1 MRLKELT
8 VENWRSFYGVHVL
21 QFSTDASRPLSVV
34 FAPNGSG
41 KTSLLNA
48 FTWCLYNK
56 FTRGFR
62 MADDLVNHQAQRH
75 HATTA
80 TARVTVVFEHEN
92 AIWTV
97 QRSTTRSQTAEMDLV
112 VERKALDGVD
122 AGKTR
127 RKEIEDVFKILP
139 PQLSEYFFMPG
150 EALSTMSFVA
160 ARSERDSDGGLGEN
174 VALAIRSLLDFD
186 VYQNAIADIGKALAL
201 DSLRP
206 PQTFRDETIER
217 AGQQVLQCRAGIDAA
232 RGRQRELPEL
242 ILRAEE
248 VLAQRESAARG
259 VDEEAIDRWR
269 SRYDDLVF
277 QVETATQSLQ
287 HARHLLTTALR
298 QSFRLYA
305 DIAAKEAID
314 ALNTA
319 EQTGVIPPHV
329 SSELLDRMLGEPSL
343 GCVICRQELG
353 PNQMALV
360 QQLRERVTASSLA
373 TDALE
378 VRTLLSKFVQLSNQH
393 VAHVSSELVQL
404 GESVGDDATW
414 RDIIES
420 ADRAA
425 DACLGRLQSSKTQLE
440 DFREQNTEDR
450 NRESKALLNGY
461 ALAQRALDELLDEQK
476 GHGAKMRDLEN
487 NYKEAEDDYQRKLG
501 KVEQYEHLTAARE
514 VLGTAEQFFSD
525 AQKGI
530 TQYGR
535 ADFERAINLLYSR
548 LVAKEFVVRVRE
560 DFTLEVA
567 LAGTPISLSQSETVL
582 LTVAFLEAIAAL
594 APEYRRL
601 VNDSGAELFE
611 QLGQIE
617 AKYQDA
623 FPVVLDAP
631 FSALEKEYASR
642 LAMALPQTLPQT
654 IVFTTKSALPYLA
667 EVHEKVGATAI
678 LQRIATP
685 NDNAVSSQ
693 IHWRGRDYDYV
704 TIDESA
710 ESGST
715 IIRALAWGG

>member
-8 VENWRSFYGVHVL
+8 VENWRSFYGMH
-21 QFSTDASRPLSVV
+21 QINFSTDASRPVSVI

-48 FTWCLYNK
+48 FTWCIYNK

-62 MADDLVNHQAQRH
+62 MADDLVNHLAQRH

-97 QRSTTRSQTAEMDLV
+97 QRSTMPTLAAETDLV
-112 VERKALDGVD
+112 VERKELDGVD

-127 RKEIEDVFKILP
+127 RKEIEDVYKILP

-150 EALSTMSFVA
+150 EALSTVSFVA
-160 ARSERDSDGGLGEN
+160 ARGDRDHEGGSAEN

-186 VYQNAIADIGKALAL
+186 VYQNAIDDIGKALGL
-201 DSLRP
+201 ESLRP

-217 AGQQVLQCRAGIDAA
+217 AEQNVMQCRADIDTA
-232 RGRQRELPEL
+232 RVRQRELPGL
-242 ILRAEE
+242 ILTAEE
-248 VLAQRESAARG
+248 VLANRESAARG
-259 VDEEAIDRWR
+259 VDEEAINRWR
-269 SRYDDLVF
+269 HRYDELVS
-277 QVETATQSLQ
+277 QVETATQSLH
-287 HARHLLTTALR
+287 HAQALLTTVLR

-305 DIAAKEAID
+305 DVAAREAID

-319 EQTGVIPPHV
+319 EQDGVIPPHV
-329 SSELLDRMLGEPSL
+329 SSELLGRMLDEPSL

-353 PNQMALV
+353 PHQLSLV

-378 VRTLLSKFVQLSNQH
+378 VRTLLYKFVDASSQH
-393 VAHVSSELVQL
+393 LGHVRSELAQL
-404 GESVGDDATW
+404 GETASETSTW
-414 RDIIES
+414 RDVIEA
-420 ADRAA
+420 ADRAV
-425 DACLGRLQSSKTQLE
+425 DECMGRLQTSRTQLE
-440 DFREQNTEDR
+440 EFREQNTEDR

-461 ALAQRALDELLDEQK
+461 VLAQRSLDELLNEQAGLDEWM
-476 GHGAKMRDLEN
+476 HDLEN
-487 NYKEAEDDYQRKLG
+487 KYKDAELDYQRKLG
-501 KVEQYEHLTAARE
+501 KVEHYVHLTAARE
-514 VLGTAEQFFSD
+514 ILGTAEQFFED

-530 TQYGR
+530 TEYGR
-535 ADFERAINLLYSR
+535 ADFERAINRLYSR
-548 LVAKEFVVRVRE
+548 LVAKEFIVRVRG
-560 DFTLEVA
+560 DFTLEVS
-567 LAGTPISLSQSETVL
+567 LDGTPISLSQSETVL
-582 LTVAFLEAIAAL
+582 LTIAFLEAIAAL

-601 VNDSGAELFE
+601 VNDSGGALFE

-617 AKYQDA
+617 AKYEDA

-631 FSALEKEYASR
+631 FSSLEKEYASR
-642 LAMALPQTLPQT
+642 LAAALPETLPQT
-654 IVFTTKSALPYLA
+654 IVFTTMSALPYLS
-667 EVHEKVGATAI
+667 EVHHKIGAAAI

-704 TIDESA
+704 SINDSA

-715 IIRALAWGG
+715 IIRALT